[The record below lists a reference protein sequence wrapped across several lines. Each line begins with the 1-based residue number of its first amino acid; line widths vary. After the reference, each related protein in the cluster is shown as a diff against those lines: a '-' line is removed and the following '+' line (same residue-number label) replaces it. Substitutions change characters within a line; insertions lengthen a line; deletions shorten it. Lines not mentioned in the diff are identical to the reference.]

1 MAGLKG
7 ITVNT
12 APEAEPHIYAEDDAA
27 VFQTMFGEDGV
38 SSIGQAC
45 KATVLSNNKVRV
57 ADGVI
62 CVGGHFARIPYGE
75 YEDCEI
81 ANGQSGKNRNDIIV
95 ARFETTGTG
104 GIDTYTC
111 EVKQGTPGD
120 AATDPELTQD
130 NLYNGGKVREL
141 PLYRVKIEGIS
152 IVAVEQM
159 FDVVPTNAELIKTVT
174 ELNGNKPSFFHHE
187 LLWTGKLTS
196 KKSAAGMS
204 PNWSKYTL
212 FVCRFDG
219 GVSMALGIRCKDDV
233 STGWKDWIRF
243 IGGNDSGSGTD
254 VYVASVMISGD
265 TITAAGIG
273 SHALTSTGCPGV
285 DRIMC
290 EIYGII

>member
-7 ITVNT
+7 LTVNT
-12 APEAEPHIYAEDDAA
+12 APEAEPQIYAEDDAA

-174 ELNGNKPSFFHHE
+174 ELNGKMSVDAPIYYGNNKVRLYRQGNQRTLVLDGWNYKAGTLYLEEKDIPKASFPF
-187 LLWTGKLTS
+187 
-196 KKSAAGMS
+196 SAHC
-204 PNWSKYTL
+204 
-212 FVCRFDG
+212 VG
-219 GVSMALGIRCKDDV
+219 GTV
-233 STGWKDWIRF
+233 
-243 IGGNDSGSGTD
+243 IGYAVIASSGLINIYNQQNGTTVGNASNVVGSVTY
-254 VYVASVMISGD
+254 YV
-265 TITAAGIG
+265 
-273 SHALTSTGCPGV
+273 
-285 DRIMC
+285 
-290 EIYGII
+290 